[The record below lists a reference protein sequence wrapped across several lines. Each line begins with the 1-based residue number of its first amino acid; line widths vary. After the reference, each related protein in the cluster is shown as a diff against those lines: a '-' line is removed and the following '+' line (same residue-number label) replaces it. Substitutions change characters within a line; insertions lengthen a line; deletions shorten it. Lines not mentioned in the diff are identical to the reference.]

1 MTARVAHG
9 RPQRGER
16 GLPSSSAP
24 ARPPTR
30 AGCSTTTMTARRPA
44 APSRSSRAGCT
55 TTTTSPRTAST
66 TATTSPCVRRTT
78 SGSSAP
84 SGPTG
89 WRRRVHG
96 GHARLV
102 LGTQYSDND
111 VGDHPGHGE
120 LLPVDARPQLSHWPD
135 GTLMRNRIL
144 SYDSTFGRDRTRAIT
159 LHNRGVDGTVPS
171 KPAVSTFD
179 TPSPGGSV
187 PMSTATR
194 STSTRPLPA
203 WLVQRRRAEDRDPD
217 QGDRR
222 GPQGAVAQRRGEP
235 AAVSSSRVDEP
246 VEAT

>member
-89 WRRRVHG
+89 WRRVHG
-96 GHARLV
+96 GQARLV

-194 STSTRPLPA
+194 SSSTRPLPA